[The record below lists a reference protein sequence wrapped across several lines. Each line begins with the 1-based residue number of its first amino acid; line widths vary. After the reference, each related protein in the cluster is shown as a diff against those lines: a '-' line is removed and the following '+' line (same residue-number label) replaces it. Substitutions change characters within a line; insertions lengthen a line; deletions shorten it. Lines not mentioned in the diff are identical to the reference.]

1 MGHALPV
8 APGRR
13 PMTLPKADRPTRPLP
28 AKPAGYVELAR
39 YSSLGRLWG
48 LLGGALREGRIVSV
62 VRGDSADLCRRR
74 IAGYALPGAALFLDT
89 ARLLSQL
96 EDGFETHPAL
106 LALLSGDADP
116 LRAELNAHY
125 ELQLNFVLALTVGR
139 DLIARPEFR
148 YLPTVPGLSTL
159 PNQLT
164 LVPRRLGRD
173 ELHLLLQRACGL
185 A

>member
-1 MGHALPV
+1 
-8 APGRR
+8 
-13 PMTLPKADRPTRPLP
+13 MTLPKADRPTLPLP

-48 LLGGALREGRIVSV
+48 LLGGALRSGRDISI
-62 VRGDSADLCRRR
+62 VRGDSPDLCRRR

-116 LRAELNAHY
+116 LRAELNAHF
-125 ELQLNFVLALTVGR
+125 ELQLNFVVALTAGR
-139 DLIARPEFR
+139 DLIVRPEFR

-159 PNQLT
+159 PAQLA